1 MRVLFCVDNTDIS
14 YKIIEKGL
22 SFINKK
28 CEIDLLNVFDLSTI
42 KGFLSNKDLDKLNLK
57 ESSLDF
63 LKKLEEHLKEKGGNV
78 KKSFVEE
85 GKPANVILELIGKD
99 VYDLVIMGSHSK
111 KMIEKWIGS
120 VSRRVVSKSWIP
132 VLIVKVNGDYEIV
145 NNKYLLAIDGSLY
158 SYNAIKKSIEILDYT
173 NSCNK
178 ILTVKPGLESLPLE
192 IVSDKEW
199 LQRALGKQDEIAEAT
214 LKEADEIIKDKIKID
229 DKVTLDGDSALKILE
244 FACKD
249 NIDLIILG
257 SHGREGVSELL
268 LGSISKR
275 VLDNS
280 SCSVLIVPDK
290 QLYISGIKRHTK
302 K

>member
-1 MRVLFCVDNTDIS
+1 MKVLFCVDNTEIS
-14 YKIIEKGL
+14 YKILEKGF
-22 SFINKK
+22 SFINKDS
-28 CEIDLLNVFDLSTI
+28 EIDLLNVFDLSTI
-42 KGFLSNKDLDKLNLK
+42 KGFLSNKDLEKLNLK

-63 LKKLEEHLKEKGGNV
+63 LKKLEEHLKGKGGNV
-78 KKSFVEE
+78 QKTFVQE
-85 GKPANVILELIGKD
+85 GKPANVILDLINADK
-99 VYDLVIMGSHSK
+99 YDLVVMGSHSK

-132 VLIVKVNGDYEIV
+132 VLIIKVNEDYEVV

-158 SYNAIKKSIEILDYT
+158 SYNAIKKSIGILDYT
-173 NSCNK
+173 NSYNK
-178 ILTVKPGLESLPLE
+178 ILTVKPGLESLPIE

-199 LQRALGKQDEIAEAT
+199 LQRALNKQDEIAEAT
-214 LKEADEIIKDKIKID
+214 LKESDEIIQYKIKIEE
-229 DKVTLDGDSALKILE
+229 KIILDGDSALKILE

-290 QLYISGIKRHTK
+290 QMYMSNIKKHLV
-302 K
+302 

>member
-1 MRVLFCVDNTDIS
+1 MRVLFCVDNTDMS
-14 YKIIEKGL
+14 YKIIEKGF
-22 SFINKK
+22 SFIDKE
-28 CEIDLLNVFDLSTI
+28 CEIDLLNVFDLSAI
-42 KGFLSNKDLDKLNLK
+42 KSFLTNKDIETLSLK

-63 LKKLEEHLKEKGGNV
+63 LKKLEENLKNKGGKVN
-78 KKSFVEE
+78 KSFVEE
-85 GKPANVILELIGKD
+85 GKPANVILDLISTD
-99 VYDLVIMGSHSK
+99 VYDLVVMGSHSK

-132 VLIVKVNGDYEIV
+132 VLIVKVNGDYEIF
-145 NNKYLLAIDGSLY
+145 NNKYLLGIDGSLY
-158 SYNAIKKSIEILDYT
+158 SYNAIKKSIGILDYT

-199 LQRALGKQDEIAEAT
+199 LQRALTKQEEIAEAT
-214 LKEADEIIKDKIKID
+214 LKEADEIIKGKIKID
-229 DKVTLDGDSALKILE
+229 DKLILDGDSALKILE

-280 SCSVLIVPDK
+280 SCSILIVPDK
-290 QLYISGIKRHTK
+290 QLYMSNIKKHTA
-302 K
+302 